1 MARSSV
7 GAVLDLVRGIS
18 FEVPFGRAREGPVG
32 AVADGAHPGGRE
44 AGFGREEAQGDF
56 VLAGRLV
63 DGEAEM
69 VGETVLDGAG
79 EGLYAPLVLSW

>member
-7 GAVLDLVRGIS
+7 GAVLDLVFGIG
-18 FEVPFGRAREGPVG
+18 FKVRFGRAREGAVG

-44 AGFGREEAQGDF
+44 AGFGGEETEGDF

-63 DGEAEM
+63 DREAEM